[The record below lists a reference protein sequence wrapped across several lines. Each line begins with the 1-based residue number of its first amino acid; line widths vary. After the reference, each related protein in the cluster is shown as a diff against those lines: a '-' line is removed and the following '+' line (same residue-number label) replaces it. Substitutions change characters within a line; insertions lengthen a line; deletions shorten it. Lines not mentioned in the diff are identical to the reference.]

1 MSGLLG
7 IGTSALL
14 ANQRALAVTGNNIA
28 NANTEGYSRQRVDF
42 SARHVPGQMLG
53 QGVESGLIERYTDS
67 FANQRLTQ
75 SVSSHASVA
84 SGADLAGR
92 LDLLLSDP
100 ATGLSDPL
108 RAFVDA
114 VDAWAADPNATET
127 RVQLLGQAETI
138 AQRFGQVQD
147 GLDSFTQEI
156 NTRVGGAVDRINTL
170 SQNIAELNDQI
181 ALNGGLGSGQQ
192 PNGLLDER
200 DRLVNELASL
210 IDVQTVPQDDGSLNV
225 MVGNGQ
231 GLVVGKQTNLIGI
244 EPGATPVDPVSVTV
258 AGSDISAQISGG
270 ELGGLMAFRRDVL
283 EPAQQDLSALAQGL
297 ADTVNAAQA
306 AGVDANGVTGT
317 ALFATS
323 PPSARLEVL
332 LDDPQTL
339 ASAPAGA
346 AAGSGDNSNA
356 LALADALRGP
366 AVNGLSLQDAHVA
379 LVSGVGSSAR
389 RLEATETAEA
399 ALMANNL
406 ELRDAV
412 SGVNLDEEAANM
424 LRYQQAYQAAAQI
437 IATANEMFESLLAAA
452 R

>member
-1 MSGLLG
+1 MSGLLS

-42 SARHVPGQMLG
+42 SARHVTGQMIG
-53 QGVESGLIERYTDS
+53 QGVDSGLVERYADS

-75 SVSSHASVA
+75 SVSSHSSLA

-100 ATGLSDPL
+100 STGLTDPL

-114 VDAWAADPNATET
+114 VDAWAADPNSTET
-127 RVQLLGQAETI
+127 RVQLLGQADTI
-138 AQRFGQVQD
+138 AQRFGQLQD
-147 GLDSFTQEI
+147 GIDNLTREI
-156 NTRVGGAVDRINTL
+156 NTRIGGAVDRINTL
-170 SQNIAELNDQI
+170 SQNIADLNDQI
-181 ALNGGLGSGQQ
+181 ALNGGLGNGQQ

-200 DRLVNELASL
+200 DALVNELASL

-225 MVGNGQ
+225 LVGNGQ
-231 GLVVGKQTNLIGI
+231 GLVVGKQANLLGVN
-244 EPGATPVDPVSVTV
+244 PGVTPLDPAAVMVG
-258 AGSDISAQISGG
+258 GSDISQQIKGG
-270 ELGGLMAFRRDVL
+270 ELGGLLSFRGDVM
-283 EPAQQDLSALAQGL
+283 EPAQTKLTGLAQGL

-306 AGVDANGVTGT
+306 AGSDANGVPG
-317 ALFATS
+317 ADLFAIN

-332 LDDPQTL
+332 IDDPL
-339 ASAPAGA
+339 ALAAAPAGA

-366 AVNGLSLQDAHVA
+366 AVNGMSLQDAHIA
-379 LVSGVGSSAR
+379 MVSGVGSTAR
-389 RLEATETAEA
+389 RLEAAETAES
-399 ALMANNL
+399 ALLANNL
-406 ELRDAV
+406 EMRDAV

-437 IATANEMFESLLAAA
+437 IATANEMFQSLLAAA